1 MATDKIRVK
10 VAGSSE
16 IKVSEGQTIVKKI
29 VVGTPIRNVVQT
41 GNILDSAGGIVITGP
56 LKPTDHIIPSNNE
69 LIDLG
74 SFNNRFRSLY
84 LSGTTLFVGDLAI
97 SDSAGK
103 LLISNIDASGNII
116 AGTQRSLATV
126 DSDQIISTVTPK
138 IDSAVNA
145 LIDAAP
151 EQLNTLNELA
161 AALNDDSDAF
171 NSLLTKINAGVR
183 AAAAELD
190 SIGTDQIIDTF
201 SSAEFRTVKYL
212 VQLEHDS
219 DNKYHSSEI
228 ILTHNGT
235 DVFLTE
241 YAEVKTDSSLG
252 IFNANIVNNNI
263 TITLS
268 PSYTNT
274 DFKAKRISVDA

>member
-41 GNILDSAGGIVITGP
+41 GNILDSASGIVINGP

-84 LSGTTLFVGDLAI
+84 LAGATLFVGDLAL
-97 SDSAGK
+97 SDSGGN
-103 LLISNIDASGNII
+103 LLISNIDASGNIVS
-116 AGTQRSLATV
+116 GTQRSLATV

>member
-10 VAGSSE
+10 VAGNSE
-16 IKVSEGQTIVKKI
+16 IKVSEAQTIVKKI
-29 VVGTPIRNVVQT
+29 VIGTPIRNVVQGDAVFNLRDSGSGIT
-41 GNILDSAGGIVITGP
+41 ILGGPVIP
-56 LKPTDHIIPSNNE
+56 NNN

-74 SFNNRFRSLY
+74 SPSQKFRSLY
-84 LSGTTLFVGDLAI
+84 LSGQTLFIGNLSI
-97 SDSAGK
+97 SESDGE
-103 LLISNIDASGNII
+103 LLL
-116 AGTQRSLATV
+116 GTVNADGTINSSSQRSIATI
-126 DSDQIISTVTPK
+126 DSDQIISTVSPK
-138 IDSAVNA
+138 IDSAINA

-151 EQLNTLNELA
+151 DQLNTLNELA
-161 AALNDDSDAF
+161 AALNDDSAAYT
-171 NSLLTKINAGVR
+171 SLLTKINAGVR
-183 AAAAELD
+183 GATASLD
-190 SIGTDQIIDTF
+190 STGTNQIIDTF
-201 SSAEFRTVKYL
+201 PSSEFRTVKYL

-219 DNKYHSSEI
+219 DSKYHSSEI

-235 DVFLTE
+235 NVFLTE

-252 IFNANIVNNNI
+252 IFNANIVNNNV

>member
-41 GNILDSAGGIVITGP
+41 GNILDSASGIVITGP

-84 LSGTTLFVGDLAI
+84 LAGATLFVGDLAL
-97 SDSAGK
+97 SDSGGN
-103 LLISNIDASGNII
+103 LLISNIDASGNIVS
-116 AGTQRSLATV
+116 GTQRSLATV

>member
-10 VAGSSE
+10 VAGNSE
-16 IKVSEGQTIVKKI
+16 IKISEGQTIVKKI
-29 VVGTPIRNVVQT
+29 VVGTPIRNVIQT
-41 GNILDSAGGIVITGP
+41 GNILDSASGIVINGP

-84 LSGTTLFVGDLAI
+84 LAGATLFVGDLAL
-97 SDSAGK
+97 SDSGGN
-103 LLISNIDASGNII
+103 LLISNIDASGNIVS
-116 AGTQRSLATV
+116 GTQRSLATV

>member
-10 VAGSSE
+10 VAGNSE
-16 IKVSEGQTIVKKI
+16 IKISEGQTIVKKI
-29 VVGTPIRNVVQT
+29 VVGTPIRNVIQT
-41 GNILDSAGGIVITGP
+41 GNILDSASGIVINGP

-74 SFNNRFRSLY
+74 SINNRFRSLY
-84 LSGTTLFVGDLAI
+84 LSGATLFVGDLAL
-97 SDSAGK
+97 SDSGGN

-116 AGTQRSLATV
+116 SSTQRSLATV
-126 DSDQIISTVTPK
+126 DSDQIIATVTPK

-151 EQLNTLNELA
+151 DQLNTLNELA

-190 SIGTDQIIDTF
+190 SIGADQIIDTF
-201 SSAEFRTVKYL
+201 SSTEFRTVKYL

-235 DVFLTE
+235 NVFLTE

-263 TITLS
+263 TITLT

>member
-1 MATDKIRVK
+1 MATDRIRVK

-16 IKVSEGQTIVKKI
+16 IKVSEAQTVVKKI
-29 VVGTPIRNVVQT
+29 VIGTPIRNVVQ
-41 GNILDSAGGIVITGP
+41 GDAVFNLRDSGSGIKILDGP
-56 LKPTDHIIPSNNE
+56 IIPNNN

-74 SFNNRFRSLY
+74 SPSQKFRSLY
-84 LSGTTLFVGDLAI
+84 LSGQTLFIGNLSI
-97 SDSAGK
+97 SESDGE
-103 LLISNIDASGNII
+103 LLLGIVNADGTINPS
-116 AGTQRSLATV
+116 TQRSIATI
-126 DSDQIISTVTPK
+126 DSAEIISTVSPK
-138 IDSAVNA
+138 IDSAINA

-151 EQLNTLNELA
+151 DQLNTLNELA

-183 AAAAELD
+183 GATASLD
-190 SIGTDQIIDTF
+190 SAGTNQIIDTF
-201 SSAEFRTVKYL
+201 PSSEFRTVKYL

-219 DNKYHSSEI
+219 DSKYHSSEI

-235 DVFLTE
+235 NVFLTE

-252 IFNANIVNNNI
+252 IFNANIVNNNV

>member
-41 GNILDSAGGIVITGP
+41 GNILDSASGIVINGP

-84 LSGTTLFVGDLAI
+84 LAGATLFVGDLAI

>member
-41 GNILDSAGGIVITGP
+41 GNILDSASGIVINGP

-84 LSGTTLFVGDLAI
+84 LSGATLFVGDLAL
-97 SDSAGK
+97 SDSGGN
-103 LLISNIDASGNII
+103 LLISNIDASGNIVS
-116 AGTQRSLATV
+116 GTQRSLATV

>member
-10 VAGSSE
+10 VAGNSE
-16 IKVSEGQTIVKKI
+16 IKISEGQTIVKKI
-29 VVGTPIRNVVQT
+29 VVGTPIRNVIQT
-41 GNILDSAGGIVITGP
+41 GNILDSASGIVINGP

-74 SFNNRFRSLY
+74 SINNRFRSLY
-84 LSGTTLFVGDLAI
+84 LSGATLFVGDLAL
-97 SDSAGK
+97 SDSGGN

-116 AGTQRSLATV
+116 SSTQRSLATV
-126 DSDQIISTVTPK
+126 DSDQIIATVTPK

-190 SIGTDQIIDTF
+190 SIGADQIIDTF
-201 SSAEFRTVKYL
+201 SSTEFRTVKYL

-235 DVFLTE
+235 NVFLTE

>member
-1 MATDKIRVK
+1 MATDQIRVK
-10 VAGSSE
+10 VAGNSE
-16 IKVSEGQTIVKKI
+16 IKISEGQTIVKKI
-29 VVGTPIRNVVQT
+29 VVGTPIRNVIQT
-41 GNILDSAGGIVITGP
+41 GNILDSASGIVINGP

-74 SFNNRFRSLY
+74 SINNRFRSLY
-84 LSGTTLFVGDLAI
+84 LSGSTLFVGDLAL
-97 SDSAGK
+97 SDSGGK

-116 AGTQRSLATV
+116 VSTQRSIATV

-190 SIGTDQIIDTF
+190 SIGADQIIDTF
-201 SSAEFRTVKYL
+201 SSTEFRTVKYL

-235 DVFLTE
+235 NVFLTE

>member
-10 VAGSSE
+10 VAGNSE
-16 IKVSEGQTIVKKI
+16 IKISEGQTIVKKI
-29 VVGTPIRNVVQT
+29 VVGTPIRNVIQT
-41 GNILDSAGGIVITGP
+41 GNILDSASGIVINGP

-74 SFNNRFRSLY
+74 SINNRFRSLY
-84 LSGTTLFVGDLAI
+84 LSGATLFVGDLAL
-97 SDSAGK
+97 SDSGGN

-116 AGTQRSLATV
+116 SSTQRSLATV
-126 DSDQIISTVTPK
+126 DSDQIIATVTPK

-151 EQLNTLNELA
+151 DQLNTLNELA

-190 SIGTDQIIDTF
+190 SIGADQIIDTF
-201 SSAEFRTVKYL
+201 SSTEFRTVKYL

-235 DVFLTE
+235 NVFLTE

>member
-84 LSGTTLFVGDLAI
+84 LAGATLFVGDLAL
-97 SDSAGK
+97 SDSGGN
-103 LLISNIDASGNII
+103 LLISNIDASGNIVS
-116 AGTQRSLATV
+116 GTQRSLATV

>member
-41 GNILDSAGGIVITGP
+41 GNILDSASGIVINGP

-84 LSGTTLFVGDLAI
+84 LAGATLFVGDLAL
-97 SDSAGK
+97 SDSGGN
-103 LLISNIDASGNII
+103 LLISNIDASGNIVS
-116 AGTQRSLATV
+116 GTQRSLATV

-252 IFNANIVNNNI
+252 IFNANIVNNNLLI
-263 TITLS
+263 
-268 PSYTNT
+268 
-274 DFKAKRISVDA
+274 

>member
-41 GNILDSAGGIVITGP
+41 GNILDSASGIVINGP

-74 SFNNRFRSLY
+74 SFNNRFRTLY
-84 LSGTTLFVGDLAI
+84 LAGATLFVGDLAL
-97 SDSAGK
+97 SDSGGN
-103 LLISNIDASGNII
+103 LLISNIDASGNIVS
-116 AGTQRSLATV
+116 GTQRSLATV

>member
-10 VAGSSE
+10 VAGNSE
-16 IKVSEGQTIVKKI
+16 IKISEGQTIVKKI
-29 VVGTPIRNVVQT
+29 VVGTPIRNVIQT
-41 GNILDSAGGIVITGP
+41 GNILDSASGIVINGP

-74 SFNNRFRSLY
+74 SINNRFRSLY
-84 LSGTTLFVGDLAI
+84 LSGATLFVGDLAL
-97 SDSAGK
+97 SDSGGN

-116 AGTQRSLATV
+116 SSTQRSLATV
-126 DSDQIISTVTPK
+126 DSDQIIATVTPK

-171 NSLLTKINAGVR
+171 SSLLTKINAGVR

-190 SIGTDQIIDTF
+190 SIGADQIIDTF
-201 SSAEFRTVKYL
+201 SSTEFRTVKYL

-219 DNKYHSSEI
+219 DNKYQSSEI

-235 DVFLTE
+235 NVFLTE

>member
-41 GNILDSAGGIVITGP
+41 GNILDSASGIVINGP

-103 LLISNIDASGNII
+103 LLISNIDASGNIVS
-116 AGTQRSLATV
+116 GTQRSLATV

-235 DVFLTE
+235 NVFLTE

>member
-41 GNILDSAGGIVITGP
+41 GNILDSASGIVINGP

-84 LSGTTLFVGDLAI
+84 LAGATLFVGDLAL
-97 SDSAGK
+97 SDSGGN
-103 LLISNIDASGNII
+103 LLISNIDASGNIVS
-116 AGTQRSLATV
+116 GTQRSLATV

-235 DVFLTE
+235 NVFLTE

>member
-41 GNILDSAGGIVITGP
+41 GNILDSASGIVINGP

-84 LSGTTLFVGDLAI
+84 LAGATLFVGDLAL
-97 SDSAGK
+97 SDSGGN
-103 LLISNIDASGNII
+103 LLISNIDASGNIV